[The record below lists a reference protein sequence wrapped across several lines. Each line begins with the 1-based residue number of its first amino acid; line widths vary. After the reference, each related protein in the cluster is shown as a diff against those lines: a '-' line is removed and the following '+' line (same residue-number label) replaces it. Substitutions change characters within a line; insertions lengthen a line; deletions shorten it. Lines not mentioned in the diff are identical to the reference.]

1 MSEKGFRL
9 RAFGMLREVADSE
22 GWIEVMVPGD
32 LTVDSISDL
41 TVDSISDLTVA
52 ELRVILQRILHERHP
67 GFDAGAILDCAIADE
82 NEILAEDARIGLN
95 LCSAGK
101 TLALLPPVCGG

>member
-41 TVDSISDLTVA
+41 TVA
-52 ELRVILQRILHERHP
+52 ELRVILQKILHERHP

-82 NEILAEDARIGLN
+82 NEILAEDARIGLK
-95 LCSAGK
+95 LRSAGK

>member
-1 MSEKGFRL
+1 M

-41 TVDSISDLTVA
+41 TVA
-52 ELRVILQRILHERHP
+52 ELRVILQKILHERHP

-82 NEILAEDARIGLN
+82 NEILAEDARIGLK
-95 LCSAGK
+95 LRSAGK